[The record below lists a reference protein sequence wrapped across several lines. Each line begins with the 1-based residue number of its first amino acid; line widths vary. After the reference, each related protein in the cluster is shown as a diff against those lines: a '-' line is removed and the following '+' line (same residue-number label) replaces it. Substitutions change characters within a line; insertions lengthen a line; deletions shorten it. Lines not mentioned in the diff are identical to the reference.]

1 MSAYKHK
8 IKVAVTQGDINGIGY
23 EVILKTFQD
32 NRILDLCTPI
42 IYGSPKVG
50 AYHRKAL
57 NIGNFS
63 LSTIKQPEEAN
74 PKRVNIINCNDDAVR
89 VELGKS
95 TDIAGEASFKALEIA
110 VHDLM
115 ENRVDVM
122 VTAPINK
129 KNIQSDKFNFP
140 GHTEYLKSKFEADEV
155 LMIMVSDIMKIGIA
169 TGHIP
174 VSDIS
179 SVLSKELL
187 ISKLRVL
194 NKSLIEDFA
203 IRKPRIAVLGLNPHT
218 SDEGLIG
225 NEEKEIIIPAIAE
238 AKKENILA
246 IGPFAADGFFGSEN
260 FVKFDAILA
269 MYHDQGLIPFKA
281 LTFDSGVNYSAG
293 LPIIRT
299 SPDHGTAY
307 EIAGQN
313 LASENSFRN
322 ALYLALDLY
331 RNRTEY
337 ESLTSNPLESAE
349 IISKEEK

>member
-1 MSAYKHK
+1 MPAHKHK
-8 IKVAVTQGDINGIGY
+8 IKVGVTHGDINGIGY
-23 EVILKTFQD
+23 EIILKTFQD

-57 NIGNFS
+57 NIVNFS
-63 LSTIKQPEEAN
+63 LSTIKKPEEAN
-74 PKRVNIINCNDDAVR
+74 PKRVSIINCTDDSVR

-95 TDIAGEASFKALEIA
+95 TGIAGEASFKALEAA
-110 VHDLM
+110 VHDLI

-140 GHTEYLKSKFEADEV
+140 GHTEYLKSKFNADEV

-174 VSDIS
+174 VNDIT

-187 ISKLRVL
+187 VSKLRML

-225 NEEKEIIIPAIAE
+225 NEEEEIIIPAIGE
-238 AKKENILA
+238 VKKENILA

-281 LTFDSGVNYSAG
+281 FTFDSGVNYSAG

-322 ALYLALDLY
+322 ALYLALDIY
-331 RNRTEY
+331 RNRMEY
-337 ESLTSNPLESAE
+337 KTLTSNPLKSAE
-349 IISKEEK
+349 INNK

>member
-313 LASENSFRN
+313 LASESSFRN
-322 ALYLALDLY
+322 ALYLALDLF

>member
-225 NEEKEIIIPAIAE
+225 NEEKEIIIPAIGE

-313 LASENSFRN
+313 LASESSFRN
-322 ALYLALDLY
+322 ALYLALDLF